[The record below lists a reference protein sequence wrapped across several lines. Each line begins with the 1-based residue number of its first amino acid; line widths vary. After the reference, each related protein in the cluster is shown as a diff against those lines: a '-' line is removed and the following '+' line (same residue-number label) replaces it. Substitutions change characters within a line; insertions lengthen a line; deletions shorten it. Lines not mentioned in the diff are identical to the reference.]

1 MSDVMPYPST
11 RYKDLTDNMLE
22 KYKNNFSK
30 VIKKAVKEFRPD
42 IIITHH
48 LWILT
53 SLVRK
58 LNPDIRIIAIS
69 HGTGLRQLKKVSKF
83 KNQVL
88 EGCQGLDMVFALNK
102 YQKKQINRL
111 YNIDENKIIV
121 IGAGY
126 DKEIFYE
133 SEKIKKNNEEITIV
147 YAGKLSYAKGVKFLV
162 KAFERLN
169 SKIGENIRLK
179 LLGEGNGREFE
190 EIKRLVNMSESRIE
204 MPGSVPQQKLGE
216 IFRKSDIF
224 CLPSFYEGL
233 ALVVI
238 EALASGLRVVTTD
251 LPGLKNWLGNKIN
264 QSEVIEYIELPT
276 LENADIPQKEDLTG
290 FEKRLMM
297 GLEKQIDKSQKNRFF
312 ENEKLKS
319 AVRKLSWEGVF
330 ARMEKY
336 FQKGI

>member
-1 MSDVMPYPST
+1 
-11 RYKDLTDNMLE
+11 
-22 KYKNNFSK
+22 
-30 VIKKAVKEFRPD
+30 
-42 IIITHH
+42 
-48 LWILT
+48 
-53 SLVRK
+53 
-58 LNPDIRIIAIS
+58 
-69 HGTGLRQLKKVSKF
+69 
-83 KNQVL
+83 
-88 EGCQGLDMVFALNK
+88 
-102 YQKKQINRL
+102 
-111 YNIDENKIIV
+111 
-121 IGAGY
+121 
-126 DKEIFYE
+126 
-133 SEKIKKNNEEITIV
+133 
-147 YAGKLSYAKGVKFLV
+147 
-162 KAFERLN
+162 
-169 SKIGENIRLK
+169 
-179 LLGEGNGREFE
+179 
-190 EIKRLVNMSESRIE
+190 